1 MSLASV
7 LTQRSRPRSGGV
19 IDRGTTAAP
28 AQETLADVRPG
39 DCAQVLGY
47 DDGVDPRTARR
58 LCDLGFAPGEA
69 VTVVRRAPMRDP
81 IVFRVADYE
90 IALRARQAAGILV
103 GPLA

>member
-1 MSLASV
+1 MTLTDA
-7 LTQRSRPRSGGV
+7 LTQRRRSRSGG
-19 IDRGTTAAP
+19 P
-28 AQETLADVRPG
+28 ASRVPTKSPRQVTLADICPG

-47 DDGVDPRTARR
+47 DDDVDPRTTRR
-58 LCDLGFAPGEA
+58 LCDLGFAPGET

-90 IALRARQAAGILV
+90 IALRARQAAEILV